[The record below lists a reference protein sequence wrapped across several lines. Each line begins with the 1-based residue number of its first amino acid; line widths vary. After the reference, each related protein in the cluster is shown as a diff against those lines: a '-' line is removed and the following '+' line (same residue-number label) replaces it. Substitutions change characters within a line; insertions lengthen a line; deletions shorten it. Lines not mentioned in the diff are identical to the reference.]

1 MRLGRLASFRNPIFM
16 VMDMKTTLELP
27 DELMR
32 HLKVR
37 AAQTDRT
44 LKDVVTEVI
53 RRGLEAVP
61 AANDTD
67 PLQAWAGKLVLGADG
82 SISNPDGV
90 DDPEFFGALD
100 TIRQQSRAQAPRDP
114 LADVE

>member
-1 MRLGRLASFRNPIFM
+1 
-16 VMDMKTTLELP
+16 MKTTLELP

-53 RRGLEAVP
+53 QRGLEAVP
-61 AANDTD
+61 TANDSD

-82 SISNPDGV
+82 SISNPDGI

-100 TIRQQSRAQAPRDP
+100 NMRRQSRRHAPRDP
-114 LADVE
+114 FADAG

>member
-1 MRLGRLASFRNPIFM
+1 
-16 VMDMKTTLELP
+16 MKTTLELP

-44 LKDVVTEVI
+44 LKDVVTDVI
-53 RRGLEAVP
+53 RRGLDAVP
-61 AANDTD
+61 AASDTD
-67 PLQAWAGKLVLGADG
+67 PLKAWAGKLVRGADG
-82 SISNPDGV
+82 SISNPDGI

-100 TIRQQSRAQAPRDP
+100 AMRQQSRKRAPHDP
-114 LADVE
+114 FADVE